1 MRTLLIIKQTT
12 SFGWNILLE
21 KTMASGRTTTA
32 LVASFADLPTTSV
45 LVTAVVN
52 EMHSLYMPDEIEFDA
67 HNASHL
73 TAVRLRQLVQ
83 SLAA

>member
-1 MRTLLIIKQTT
+1 MHTLLIIKQTT
-12 SFGWNILLE
+12 SFGWNIILR
-21 KTMASGRTTTA
+21 KTGQSGKSEA

-45 LVTAVVN
+45 LVAAIVR
-52 EMHSLYMPDEIEFDA
+52 EMHILYMPDEIEFDA

>member
-1 MRTLLIIKQTT
+1 MKTLLIIKQTT

-21 KTMASGRTTTA
+21 KTLRSGTTTA

-45 LVTAVVN
+45 LVTAVVR
-52 EMHSLYMPDEIEFDA
+52 EMNDLYMPDEIEFDA
-67 HNASHL
+67 HNATHL
-73 TAVRLRQLVQ
+73 TAVRLRQLVH